1 MKVEAALQDL
11 VNRVIIHEKLCE
23 CEGHTEGRRCTP
35 EEFAA
40 LRLLFSSEEAMT
52 MVWTLVAAINV
63 EVDGALEAFLDLQ
76 RKFIVNVPF

>member
-1 MKVEAALQDL
+1 MEVKAALQDL

-40 LRLLFSSEEAMT
+40 LKLLFSTEEAMSMT
-52 MVWTLVAAINV
+52 MSLMCAINV
-63 EVDGALEAFLDLQ
+63 EVDGALEAFLEMQ
-76 RKFIVNVPF
+76 RRFIVNVPF